1 MTDQER
7 IAKLEEENAL
17 LRRKVEGLEQWA
29 TKVGSILNRLQDVA
43 KDQNSP
49 YANLFSNLRNLNGR
63 KS

>member
-7 IAKLEEENAL
+7 ITKLEEENAL
-17 LRRKVEGLEQWA
+17 LRRKVESLEQWA
-29 TKVGSILNRLQDVA
+29 MKIGPILNRLQDVA

-49 YANLFSNLRNLNGR
+49 YANLFSGLRNLNGR